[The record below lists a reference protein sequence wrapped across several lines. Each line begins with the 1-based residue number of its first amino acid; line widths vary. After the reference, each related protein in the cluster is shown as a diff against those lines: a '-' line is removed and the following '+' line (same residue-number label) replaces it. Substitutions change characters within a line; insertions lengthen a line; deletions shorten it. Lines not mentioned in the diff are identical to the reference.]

1 MRFALL
7 YSLYTPLPSTHS
19 LPYPTIKSKM
29 DSIEKYGKISLAL
42 TTLEVYKMNNY
53 EYLKFYWN
61 YIDEE
66 TPVVIFY
73 EIDLDNER
81 YATRMTEVFHN
92 RTSVPVIEPG
102 FPFITEA
109 PVPTVEEINQEDDFF
124 AELISKEEFEEAYH
138 GKHYFGTIQF
148 PLNKR

>member
-1 MRFALL
+1 
-7 YSLYTPLPSTHS
+7 
-19 LPYPTIKSKM
+19 
-29 DSIEKYGKISLAL
+29 
-42 TTLEVYKMNNY
+42 MNNY

-92 RTSVPVIEPG
+92 RTSVPVVEPG

-109 PVPTVEEINQEDDFF
+109 PVPTAEELNQEDDFF